1 MYPIA
6 WHILMIWIKDF
17 YMISKLH
24 IKPVFNTAFHLLTN
38 IKAISTYS
46 LLTSLL
52 ALFAL
57 TVSMTPAQAELVD
70 LSDSEKVIQ
79 FSSRDA
85 NWLQPPKFSFN
96 KRSVRCLDEETG
108 EPVKIRREQK
118 FEVTLGFQ
126 VDKQGEITKIYV
138 EKSSGNKCFDR
149 RAARQVQTGRLMP
162 FLLKGKAVKG
172 RASLPIT
179 FKYRAH

>member
-1 MYPIA
+1 
-6 WHILMIWIKDF
+6 
-17 YMISKLH
+17 MISKLH

-57 TVSMTPAQAELVD
+57 TVSMTPVQAELVD

-85 NWLQPPKFSFN
+85 NWLQPPKFS
-96 KRSVRCLDEETG
+96 
-108 EPVKIRREQK
+108 
-118 FEVTLGFQ
+118 
-126 VDKQGEITKIYV
+126 
-138 EKSSGNKCFDR
+138 
-149 RAARQVQTGRLMP
+149 
-162 FLLKGKAVKG
+162 
-172 RASLPIT
+172 
-179 FKYRAH
+179 